1 MNKILERKVY
11 WITGSAVALAGV
23 VAVRLIAPGLSGVLG
38 KAVMISGY
46 VASLAGILIIACCTK
61 DRAIAMKNEW
71 TKTAPV
77 KNQPDNEDAAIDSTG
92 QKQAPVLTKSCKRYM

>member
-1 MNKILERKVY
+1 MNKILERKFY

-23 VAVRLIAPGLSGVLG
+23 VAVRLIAPGLSGVIG

-61 DRAIAMKNEW
+61 DRAIAMKNEYREPGEENRQEG
-71 TKTAPV
+71 A
-77 KNQPDNEDAAIDSTG
+77 D
-92 QKQAPVLTKSCKRYM
+92 